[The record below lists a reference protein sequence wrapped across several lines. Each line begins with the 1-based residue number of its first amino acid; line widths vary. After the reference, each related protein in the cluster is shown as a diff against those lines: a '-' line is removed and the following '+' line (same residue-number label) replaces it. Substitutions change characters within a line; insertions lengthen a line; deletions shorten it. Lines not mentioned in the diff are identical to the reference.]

1 MPDGFTPDSTA
12 QDIAISLALNAA
24 DELTAFT
31 DYHAANGSTF
41 LCWQAA
47 FRTWLRNAA
56 KFSRK
61 PAATTANR
69 QTETAHMRQEREVA
83 QGLAPNVARIKPVTP
98 FDFVE
103 MEKSNVAL
111 INRN

>member
-1 MPDGFTPDSTA
+1 MV
-12 QDIAISLALNAA
+12 
-24 DELTAFT
+24 
-31 DYHAANGSTF
+31 
-41 LCWQAA
+41 AA
-47 FRTWLRNAA
+47 FFVHNIEDALVLRQCHAVGLLLQGA
-56 KFSRK
+56 EAYRMQWARGRVVS
-61 PAATTANR
+61 AMTANR

-83 QGLAPNVARIKPVTP
+83 QGLAPNVARVKLVPT